1 MLSILREMH
10 CVNHKQVLS
19 FQEVRCKS
27 TTVNG
32 RSTRYSP
39 KIKFTGKTGY
49 DHMFDFVIPK
59 SKKQPERI
67 IQTINNPKKDA
78 AEALVVKWLDTR
90 ETRPPESRLYAFLND
105 SNITVSQSVIEA
117 LYSYDAKPALWS
129 EREDFWSLLA
139 A

>member
-1 MLSILREMH
+1 
-10 CVNHKQVLS
+10 
-19 FQEVRCKS
+19 
-27 TTVNG
+27 
-32 RSTRYSP
+32 
-39 KIKFTGKTGY
+39 
-49 DHMFDFVIPK
+49 MFDFVIPK